1 MGIFNIKNLLM
12 KFTAL
17 IALMATTQASDM
29 HPIVRQDTPDAP
41 VVNKKCTDDQEDD
54 TVDTNRVSLCSTL
67 SNCVTSDT
75 PKVYITTCAQIVG
88 NHVENGNFQGKAK
101 EPQQ

>member
-1 MGIFNIKNLLM
+1 M

-17 IALMATTQASDM
+17 IALMATAQASDM

-75 PKVYITTCAQIVG
+75 PKVYKNDMCSDSW
-88 NHVENGNFQGKAK
+88 ESCGKW
-101 EPQQ
+101 EVPG